1 MGPPN
6 WKYLTEMLQKQLDKK
21 PHNWDSRVKEMIDSG
36 LYTGGSANAVRAG
49 ASERE
54 HRVQA
59 PYASV
64 QNDCLHGETT
74 WSSNTETTKMR
85 MAHHQPTSDDN
96 EACFAAIHCA
106 LDVMAEKPVS
116 KGIVAIEM
124 RRFANEVPKQTRW
137 DDATNGG
144 FLENPL
150 LWKNIKQHTQGEAEV
165 LVPAV
170 QPQVFNPSEW
180 DDDEILETSSAV
192 DERGGLIPGT
202 RRRRQAEWAAFI
214 QDQRLLLKPAVIPTM
229 VDARTHRRIER
240 KPTHRRS
247 DSISTQSS
255 ASLQTPTTNTT
266 PTANTTPTTKS
277 LTTSD
282 TPQAARRRAA
292 WNNVIRKV
300 DHRLYELDVPVPVY
314 IDVIVSVAG
323 FEMC

>member
-1 MGPPN
+1 MGPPH
-6 WKYLTEMLQKQLDKK
+6 WEYLNKTLQKQLDNK
-21 PHNWDSRVKEMIDSG
+21 PRNWDTRVKEMIELG
-36 LYTGGSANAVRAG
+36 LYTGGSTNAAG
-49 ASERE
+49 MAGRK
-54 HRVQA
+54 RDRLQA
-59 PYASV
+59 RPSTGNA
-64 QNDCLHGETT
+64 QNDYLQGKSAWRT
-74 WSSNTETTKMR
+74 NIETTKMQV
-85 MAHHQPTSDDN
+85 AHDQPTFDDN
-96 EACFAAIHCA
+96 EACFAAIHSA

-192 DERGGLIPGT
+192 DERGALVPGT
-202 RRRRQAEWAAFI
+202 RRRRQAEWAAFLE
-214 QDQRLLLKPAVIPTM
+214 DQRLLLKPAVIPTM

-240 KPTHRRS
+240 KPSHRRS

-266 PTANTTPTTKS
+266 PTTS
-277 LTTSD
+277 ITTSD
-282 TPQAARRRAA
+282 SPQAARRRAA

-300 DHRLYELDVPVPVY
+300 DHRLYQLDVPVPVY